1 MIKELNCS
9 CICRE
14 DIIVAVVDQV
24 KEPKTLE
31 VAIVVIIT
39 LLVVFALIF
48 GFNKLKGEPEE
59 PEEGHTY
66 Y

>member
-24 KEPKTLE
+24 KEPNS
-31 VAIVVIIT
+31 
-39 LLVVFALIF
+39 LVVALIIIVCIVIVGILII
-48 GFNKLKGEPEE
+48 GFNKLKEPPEE
-59 PEEGHTY
+59 ESERQTY